1 MSKIKNK
8 DRIYI
13 EESMLTEFT
22 LKDIDSCSGIKIK
35 NSANTCYLKRFN
47 QNGKDYYWAEC
58 KLISNVIKELE
69 ILSEPEL
76 LNILN
81 QNKSNYALI
90 K

>member
-22 LKDIDSCSGIKIK
+22 LKDINSCSGIKIK

-47 QNGKDYYWAEC
+47 RDDKDYYWAEC
-58 KLISNVIKELE
+58 KLILKAIKEIK
-69 ILSEPEL
+69 ILSEQEL

-81 QNKSNYALI
+81 ENKSNFALI